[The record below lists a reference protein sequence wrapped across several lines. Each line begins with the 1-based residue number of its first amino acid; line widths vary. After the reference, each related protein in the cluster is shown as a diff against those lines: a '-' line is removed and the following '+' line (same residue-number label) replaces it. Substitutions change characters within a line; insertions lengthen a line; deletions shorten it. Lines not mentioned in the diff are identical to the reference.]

1 VFRHISRIFSPA
13 MLVTNDSIPSRISD
27 RFFLDFSV
35 GWKKVMPHR
44 KRWAARLFLA
54 SALLAPQVCFADIL
68 DKYVGEFPFSKVGG
82 RTLFQV
88 PKVRESMR
96 KLLGR
101 ERLKFVLEL
110 DRAGPV
116 EVLQDAELGR
126 VLYVFVYQTHNIA
139 TQASL
144 LIRSDGETIAACIS
158 DYDDTPEGHWTAWIG
173 RDWQIKTK
181 GIECGLDGEDAV
193 KRLNAAKASAKGE
206 RQPAQH

>member
-1 VFRHISRIFSPA
+1 
-13 MLVTNDSIPSRISD
+13 
-27 RFFLDFSV
+27 
-35 GWKKVMPHR
+35 
-44 KRWAARLFLA
+44 
-54 SALLAPQVCFADIL
+54 
-68 DKYVGEFPFSKVGG
+68 
-82 RTLFQV
+82 
-88 PKVRESMR
+88 
-96 KLLGR
+96 
-101 ERLKFVLEL
+101 
-110 DRAGPV
+110 
-116 EVLQDAELGR
+116 LQDAELGR

-158 DYDDTPEGHWTAWIG
+158 DYDDTPEGHWIAWIG